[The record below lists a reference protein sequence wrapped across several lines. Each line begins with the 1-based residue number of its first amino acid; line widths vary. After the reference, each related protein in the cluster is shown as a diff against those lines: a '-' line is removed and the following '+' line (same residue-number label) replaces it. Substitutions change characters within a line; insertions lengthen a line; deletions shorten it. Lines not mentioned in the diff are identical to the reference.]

1 MPLNKTLKPE
11 EVDEFIGGLE
21 HGLRVKLDEFS
32 VPPEL
37 QAYLAKIGYKTVALF
52 QCIATSQE
60 GVEKRALL
68 FGLDPEK
75 NVDDMI
81 LVSGLVGAS
90 EEYKQLQQAFAKD
103 RAEKKVSGQMIP
115 MKLGEYNHAKKTFEK
130 RFKPK
135 EDCDLL
141 GSTIIEL
148 LEAGMDAGE
157 LKALRLSDLP
167 SKEEAESQTGQK
179 RDSAGVALHVTSN
192 GIQVS
197 NPVRV
202 KIPMPHD
209 TEGIRH
215 RLSLH
220 KGAVEFIK
228 IRHPHSKIWKTADA
242 EMWEDHIEYVL
253 GPEIYGHKIKRERRC
268 GENTLLGIGNAVRR
282 SSSGQGYHF
291 YERGGAHNGGVPKT

>member
-1 MPLNKTLKPE
+1 MPLNKTFSQI
-11 EVDEFIGGLE
+11 EVDELIGKME

-37 QAYLAKIGYKTVALF
+37 QAYLAKIGYSTVALF
-52 QCIATSQE
+52 QSLATTDA
-60 GVEKRALL
+60 GVEKRAKL
-68 FGLDPEK
+68 FGLDPDKE
-75 NVDDMI
+75 VDEMI
-81 LVSGLVGAS
+81 LVSGLVGAWGDLR
-90 EEYKQLQQAFAKD
+90 QLQQAFAKD

-115 MKLGEYNHAKKTFEK
+115 MKVGEYNHAKKTFEK
-130 RFKPK
+130 RYKPK
-135 EDCDLL
+135 EDCDLP

-148 LEAGMDAGE
+148 LEAGMESGD

-167 SKEEAESQTGQK
+167 SKEEVEYQTRLK
-179 RDSAGVALHVTSN
+179 RDSPGVAVNITTS

-202 KIPMPHD
+202 KILMPHD

-228 IRHPHSKIWKTADA
+228 IRHPHNKIWNAADR
-242 EMWEDHIEYVL
+242 EM
-253 GPEIYGHKIKRERRC
+253 
-268 GENTLLGIGNAVRR
+268 
-282 SSSGQGYHF
+282 
-291 YERGGAHNGGVPKT
+291 